1 MSEIAFRYTGAADG
15 KVQMYGKEDFLA
27 PLYEKFGVRFL
38 HYRAEWD
45 RAGQGDGYLPDF
57 PLFLDVEPEYRCNLR
72 CVTCPLQD
80 GKDNPSY
87 IKDRMSLDVYRRICE
102 EGKKYGLP
110 AITVSNSNE
119 GLLQKHSLTIS
130 GWPRTQASWTS
141 SWGPTGIC

>member
-1 MSEIAFRYTGAADG
+1 
-15 KVQMYGKEDFLA
+15 MYGKGRTSAA
-27 PLYEKFGVRFL
+27 PLYEKIWRTISPLPRRVGSC
-38 HYRAEWD
+38 
-45 RAGQGDGYLPDF
+45 GQGDGYLPDF

-110 AITVSNSNE
+110 AITVS
-119 GLLQKHSLTIS
+119 K
-130 GWPRTQASWTS
+130 
-141 SWGPTGIC
+141 